1 MMELTLSN
9 EFHNTDVY
17 SITRSTKEA
26 THHEIHPIVKLLH
39 EVKNNEEDTI
49 F

>member
-1 MMELTLSN
+1 MMELTLFI
-9 EFHNTDVY
+9 EFHNTDVMFHDHY
-17 SITRSTKEA
+17 
-26 THHEIHPIVKLLH
+26 EIHPIVKLLH

>member
-1 MMELTLSN
+1 MMELTLFN
-9 EFHNTDVY
+9 EFHNINCST
-17 SITRSTKEA
+17 TRWARVVFE
-26 THHEIHPIVKLLH
+26 HYGIPIVKLLH